1 MIFRCI
7 TLAVFVVTG
16 AAHSFSSNAS
26 AEQWFK
32 KSSFTI
38 TESSEL
44 PGVVLEPG
52 TYVLKAEEGSSS
64 PRTPVQ
70 LFNQDETQLL
80 ATFMAVPDHRQRP
93 DYNTVVAFFPN
104 IADGPH
110 PIQTWFHPGE

>member
-1 MIFRCI
+1 MILRCI
-7 TLAVFVVTG
+7 TLTVFIVTG
-16 AAHSFSSNAS
+16 AVNSFSTNAS

-44 PGVVLEPG
+44 PGVVLEAG

-64 PRTPVQ
+64 PRTVVQ

-93 DYNTVVAFFPN
+93 DFDTVVSFFPN
-104 IADGPH
+104 ISDGPH
-110 PIQTWFHPGE
+110 PIQTWF